1 MLFTPLISFHLMK
14 KVLIPA
20 IALLWIAT
28 SCLAQQVIYVKA
40 DAQGTGSGLNWANAM
55 PDLQTALAQA
65 TYGTEIRIAS
75 GMYRPTNGTNR
86 DSTFSLKNGYR
97 LRGGFAGTG
106 PTPDI
111 QNPDVYATILSGDIG
126 MPGDSS
132 DNSYSVM
139 TSSGNMD
146 ETTLLE
152 GLILEAGA
160 ATSTD
165 PNDLWLSPRKAGGGF
180 YCRTGS
186 INRLRIKQCI
196 FRRNLAIIGA
206 HVFIFQPNGQSSL
219 RVENSQF
226 LDGIGGSGLHV
237 VVDSPDSIVISHCAF
252 LRHRSF
258 PGFGAIVL
266 FVSPYN
272 MIKKLVLE
280 YSQFRDCEVGDLLGP
295 NTLMAGIA
303 GDTAVMRH
311 CMFLNNIHSG
321 GDLFSMGGT
330 RVNFLDQDTFLSNR
344 VVNQLGNLLSSNG
357 SFLFSS
363 LEQQIKN
370 CTFEQNEETHL
381 FRSFYSANISRC
393 VFRDNILERGLF
405 LDQVTSEYAKLT
417 TVEHNIF
424 ERNTYKSLV
433 DFETSQGSLYPA
445 DNKGW
450 VFNQNLIRENTGL
463 LFDTRKHQFTIH
475 TSTASWNYC
484 TFSDNHF
491 PSGQTGDTLPY
502 LFDLRNIDLA
512 TFNSCAFDQ
521 PLQDSLKLFYDSLS
535 IVQLRNNVFLADSC
549 SQTYQFGNASLCD
562 SSNFWGVSPIF
573 EDKAAENFRLS
584 GCSPGINKGDFQLA
598 TQLGLSTDLNYS
610 SRVENGLP
618 DIGAFENKLFLQGS
632 VAEYSCVKPASGTLF
647 FDGNTCGPYTYEWWN
662 GMESGTSNMDLPSSK
677 YEVSVTDLHGIVY
690 LDTIFL
696 PEFVPVVI
704 DTILQNPT
712 SITAQDGSI
721 AVPNVFNG
729 LPPFHFNW
737 STGDSTSVIDG
748 LGVGPY
754 ILTITDQLGCQITF
768 LFQLTAPTIGTQ
780 NIIEEKPLIYL
791 IPNLLSKA
799 SSSRLLCPEGFS
811 EVMIVD
817 ALGRVVLSEQVDG
830 TEFML
835 PAMGYGGIFW
845 VFARDSE
852 SANWLKPLRLVA
864 F

>member
-1 MLFTPLISFHLMK
+1 MK

-28 SCLAQQVIYVKA
+28 SSLAQQVINVKA
-40 DAQGTGSGLNWANAM
+40 DAQGTGNGLNWANAM

-111 QNPDVYATILSGDIG
+111 QNPEVYATILSGDIG
-126 MPGDSS
+126 VPGDSS

-186 INRLRIKQCI
+186 INRLKLKQCI
-196 FRRNLAIIGA
+196 FRRNLAITGA

-219 RVENSQF
+219 RVENCQF

-237 VVDSPDSIVISHCAF
+237 VVDSPDSIFISHCAF

-258 PGFGAIVL
+258 PGSGAIVA
-266 FVSPYN
+266 FISPYN
-272 MIKKLVLE
+272 KIKKGVLE
-280 YSQFRDCEVGDLLGP
+280 YSQFKDCEVGDSLMTN
-295 NTLMAGIA
+295 NTVIAGIG
-303 GDTAVMRH
+303 GDTAVMRN

-330 RVNFLDQDTFLSNR
+330 RVNFADQDTFLNNTNR
-344 VVNQLGNLLSSNG
+344 VGNNLGSVLVLGGDPLIQSK
-357 SFLFSS
+357 
-363 LEQQIKN
+363 QQIKN
-370 CTFEQNEETHL
+370 CIFEGNRESQL
-381 FRSFYSANISRC
+381 FRSNYSTNISNC
-393 VFRDNILERGLF
+393 VFRNNVLDRGLF
-405 LDQVTSEYAKLT
+405 FDLNTSEFAKKT
-417 TVEHNIF
+417 TVEHCIF

-433 DFETSQGSLYPA
+433 DFETFQGNVYPT

-450 VFNQNLIRENTGL
+450 VFNQTLIRENTGL
-463 LFDTRKHQFTIH
+463 LFDTRKHQLTTH

-491 PSGQTGDTLPY
+491 PNEHNGDTLPY

-512 TFNSCAFDQ
+512 TFNSCVFDQ
-521 PLQDSLKLFYDSLS
+521 SLQDSLKLFYDSLS

-549 SQTYQFGNASLCD
+549 SQTYQFGNALLCD

-584 GCSPGINKGDFQLA
+584 GCSPGINKGDVQLA
-598 TQLGLSTDLNYS
+598 TQLGLSTDLNNS

-632 VAEYSCVKPASGTLF
+632 VVQYSCFKPATGSLAFG
-647 FDGNTCGPYTYEWWN
+647 GNTCGPYTFEWWN
-662 GMESGTSNMDLPSSK
+662 GTEGGTSNMDLPSSK

-696 PEFVPVVI
+696 PEFEPVVI

-712 SITAQDGSI
+712 SITSQDGSI

-729 LPPFHFNW
+729 LPPYHFNW
-737 STGDSTSVIDG
+737 STGDSTSIIEE
-748 LGVGPY
+748 LGVGLY
-754 ILTITDQLGCQITF
+754 ILTITDQLGCQIIF

-799 SSSRLLCPEGFS
+799 SSSRLLYPKGFS
-811 EVMIVD
+811 EIMIVD
-817 ALGRVVLSEQVDG
+817 ALGRVAWSEQVNG
-830 TEFML
+830 TEFIL

-845 VFARDSE
+845 IFARDSE

>member
-1 MLFTPLISFHLMK
+1 MK
-14 KVLIPA
+14 KVLIPTIA
-20 IALLWIAT
+20 ILWITT
-28 SCLAQQVIYVKA
+28 SSLAQQVIYVKA

-65 TYGTEIRIAS
+65 TDGTEIRIAS
-75 GMYRPTNGTNR
+75 GTYRPTNGTNR
-86 DSTFSLKNGYR
+86 DATFTLKNGYR
-97 LRGGFAGTG
+97 LRGGFAGAG

-111 QNPDVYATILSGDIG
+111 QNPEVYATILSGDIG
-126 MPGDSS
+126 APGDSS

-180 YCRTGS
+180 YCRTGT
-186 INRLRIKQCI
+186 INRLRINQCI
-196 FRRNLAIIGA
+196 FRRNRAINGT

-219 RVENSQF
+219 RVENCQF
-226 LDGIGGSGLHV
+226 LDGMGGHGLWV
-237 VVDSPDSIVISHCAF
+237 VVDSPDSIFVSHCSF

-258 PGFGAIVL
+258 PGNPAIVL
-266 FVSPYN
+266 GISPYN
-272 MIKKLVLE
+272 KINKVILE
-280 YSQFRDCEVGDLLGP
+280 FSHFKDCEVGDSLMTN
-295 NTLMAGIA
+295 NTVMAGIG
-303 GDTAVMRH
+303 GDTAVMRN

-321 GDLFSMGGT
+321 GDLFTLGGV
-330 RVNFLDQDTFLSNR
+330 RANFAAQDTFLTNTNR
-344 VVNQLGNLLSSNG
+344 VGNDLGSVLLLGGNPLIPSK
-357 SFLFSS
+357 
-363 LEQQIKN
+363 QQIKD
-370 CTFEQNEETHL
+370 CIFEGNKESQL
-381 FRSFYSANISRC
+381 FRSNFSATISNC
-393 VFRDNILERGLF
+393 VFRDNVLDRGLF
-405 LDQVTSEYAKLT
+405 FDLITTEYNKKT
-417 TVEHNIF
+417 TVEHSLF
-424 ERNTYKSLV
+424 EGNTYKSLV
-433 DFETSQGSLYPA
+433 SFETYPGSIYPA
-445 DNKGW
+445 DNKTW
-450 VFNQNLIRENTGL
+450 VFNQNLFRENTGL
-463 LFDTRKHQFTIH
+463 FFDARKHQVTNN

-491 PSGQTGDTLPY
+491 PNGHSGDTLPY
-502 LFDLRNIDLA
+502 LFHLRNIDFA
-512 TFNSCAFDQ
+512 TFNSCVFDQ

-549 SQTYQFGNASLCD
+549 SQTYQFGNALLCD
-562 SSNFWGVSPIF
+562 SSNFWSVSPIF
-573 EDKAAENFRLS
+573 EDKAAGNFRLS
-584 GCSPGINKGDFQLA
+584 GCSPGINKGDVQLA
-598 TQLGLSTDLNYS
+598 TQLGLSTDLNNS

-632 VAEYSCVKPASGTLF
+632 VAQYSCVKPASGTLF
-647 FDGNTCGPYTYEWWN
+647 FDGNTCGPYNYEWWN

-696 PEFVPVVI
+696 PEFEPVAI

-729 LPPFHFNW
+729 LPPYHFNW
-737 STGDSTSVIDG
+737 STGDSTSIMEG

-754 ILTITDQLGCQITF
+754 NLTITDQLGCQITF
-768 LFQLTAPTIGTQ
+768 LFQLTSSTIGTQ
-780 NIIEEKPLIYL
+780 NLDEEKPLIYL
-791 IPNLLSKA
+791 IPNLLSKS

-817 ALGRVVLSEQVDG
+817 ALGRVVLSEQVEG

-835 PAMGYGGIFW
+835 PSMGYGGIFW
-845 VFARDSE
+845 IFARDSE
-852 SANWLKPLRLVA
+852 SANWLKPLPLVA